1 MSNIMQQDRTTV
13 TELSSAPKEFPAAMN
28 SAAIIVSDQSVRQ
41 EIADLIRDIQVAW
54 GEMNAKS
61 AWSRIAQATAMTV
74 GQIKR
79 LAYCEMTVPAHTAE
93 TIRRLAEM
101 ELAASARRFEQ
112 RSALLH
118 ARRAA
123 LQNRISHGN
132 SSQALCVETEGYV
145 GPDRRV
151 GSQRG

>member
-1 MSNIMQQDRTTV
+1 MRQELHSSREEFRTMH
-13 TELSSAPKEFPAAMN
+13 S
-28 SAAIIVSDQSVRQ
+28 IIVTDQSVR
-41 EIADLIRDIQVAW
+41 EEVADLIRSIRASWSDM
-54 GEMNAKS
+54 GLNAKA
-61 AWSRIAQATAMTV
+61 AWARIEEAAHLAAGQA
-74 GQIKR
+74 KR